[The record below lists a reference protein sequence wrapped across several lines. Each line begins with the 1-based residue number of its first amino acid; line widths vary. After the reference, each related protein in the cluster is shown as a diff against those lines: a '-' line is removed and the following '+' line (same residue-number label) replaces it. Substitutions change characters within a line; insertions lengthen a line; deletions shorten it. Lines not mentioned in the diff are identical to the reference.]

1 MRQLPTL
8 QEFTFP
14 SRIPLIGP
22 LISLTRRVLYGV
34 TAKWGVWAVIQQQN
48 QINQIIEERLYAQEE
63 RLRVQEERL
72 RVQEE
77 RLQKK
82 GELLVDIDRDFAH
95 LAKIVAEI
103 QVRQRNLAKILDT
116 SRDSS
121 QDL

>member
-63 RLRVQEERL
+63 RLRVQ
-72 RVQEE
+72 
-77 RLQKK
+77 